1 MYTSGGGGELITGF
15 IFCSQVHV
23 NEPMTGV
30 GGGETFKRNFMVTN

>member
-1 MYTSGGGGELITGF
+1 MYTSGGGGGELITGF

-30 GGGETFKRNFMVTN
+30 GGGGKLISGTLW